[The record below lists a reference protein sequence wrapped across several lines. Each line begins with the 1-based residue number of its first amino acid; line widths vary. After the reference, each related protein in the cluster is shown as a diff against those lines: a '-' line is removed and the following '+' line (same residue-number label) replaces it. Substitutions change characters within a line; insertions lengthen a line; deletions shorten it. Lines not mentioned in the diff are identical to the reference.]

1 MGFGIGPIELL
12 FVGLLCVAPLGAI
25 VVVIAM
31 GLLSRQRSRQGL
43 VPCKT
48 CRQYLSP
55 EAQVCPHCGQPT
67 PVG

>member
-12 FVGLLCVAPLGAI
+12 FMGLLCVVPLGGIA
-25 VVVIAM
+25 VVVFM
-31 GLLSRQRSRQGL
+31 GLLSRQRARQGL

-55 EAQVCPHCGQPT
+55 EASTCPHCGQPT
-67 PVG
+67 PVA